1 MKKLAIL
8 MMLMICSNSFTQK
21 KELRQINKL
30 ISESFFNEAESSLEA
45 ISSIIEVSDDKIKAQ
60 YYFYLAK
67 VSNELEKSSINEG
80 SSSPHLYLYARLIHI

>member
-30 ISESFFNEAESSLEA
+30 IDVIA
-45 ISSIIEVSDDKIKAQ
+45 VSDDEST
-60 YYFYLAK
+60 YLK
-67 VSNELEKSSINEG
+67 GILRNENL
-80 SSSPHLYLYARLIHI
+80 L

>member
-30 ISESFFNEAESSLEA
+30 ISESFFNEAQTSLEA
-45 ISSIIEVSDDKIKAQ
+45 ISSLV
-60 YYFYLAK
+60 
-67 VSNELEKSSINEG
+67 
-80 SSSPHLYLYARLIHI
+80 

>member
-30 ISESFFNEAESSLEA
+30 ISESFFNEAENQIMGTFICDSFGGAVENFTF
-45 ISSIIEVSDDKIKAQ
+45 KA
-60 YYFYLAK
+60 
-67 VSNELEKSSINEG
+67 N
-80 SSSPHLYLYARLIHI
+80 